1 VRTSL
6 VEKRDGLRQW
16 LTKASPPEKAQ
27 ALGSANEQA
36 VTAHVD
42 HLDKSIALA
51 EVGDLGRCIVCHGTV
66 DTERLV
72 VDYTAMVCLEHLSAE
87 ESTRLEREI
96 RLAQVVQ
103 QALLPGEVPTI
114 PGVEIAA
121 FTRPAQFVG
130 GDYFDFLTLQGGDIA
145 WLIGD
150 VAGQGVSAGL
160 QMAGVQ
166 ALCHAVVPTHASPAE
181 AVDQIHKLF
190 IHNTRYTT
198 FVSLFLATYNPSRRA
213 LTYCNAGHNPP
224 LVLSAGGA
232 GSGVRWLNP
241 TGAAIG
247 LVEDASF
254 SDAKVN
260 LGAGD
265 LLILYT
271 DGVVEA
277 SGDGRAMFGTER
289 LVQAVQPLRGG
300 SPGDVI
306 RAITRSLQDFVGGKE
321 LADDATLVVCRI
333 A

>member
-1 VRTSL
+1 MQPPILDQVRTSL

-145 WLIGD
+145 WVIGD

-190 IHNTRYTT
+190 IHNTLYNV
-198 FVSLFLATYNPSRRA
+198 VSLFLAATAVAAGADLLR
-213 LTYCNAGHNPP
+213 AGHNPP
-224 LVLSAGGA
+224 LVLSASGA
-232 GSGVRWLNP
+232 GARALNP

-260 LGAGD
+260 LKQ
-265 LLILYT
+265 
-271 DGVVEA
+271 
-277 SGDGRAMFGTER
+277 GT
-289 LVQAVQPLRGG
+289 
-300 SPGDVI
+300 
-306 RAITRSLQDFVGGKE
+306 
-321 LADDATLVVCRI
+321 C
-333 A
+333 